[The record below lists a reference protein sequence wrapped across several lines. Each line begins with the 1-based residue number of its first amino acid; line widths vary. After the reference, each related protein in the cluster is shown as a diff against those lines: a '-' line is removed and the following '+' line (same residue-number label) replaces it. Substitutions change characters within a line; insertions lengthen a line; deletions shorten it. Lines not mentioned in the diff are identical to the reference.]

1 MVRQIHRRQNLALI
15 LSTLERAGFPCPHT
29 QADALGN
36 IVTGRK
42 LVRMTQGGDVPS
54 LFARGAEHAL
64 ELARG
69 WMDSPYNDAPPLPAR
84 LAGHQRERP
93 GRADDGA

>member
-64 ELARG
+64 ELNRG
-69 WMDSPYNDAPPLPAR
+69 WMDRPYNDAPSLPPR
-84 LAGHQRERP
+84 LSRH
-93 GRADDGA
+93 DDKLLDRIDEGA